1 MTSSAA
7 AEISARTTA
16 ERTITP
22 RISAAADMTRTYF
35 ALSDEARRAGLLER
49 ARWFYAA
56 CGGAVIVA
64 FIVVAG
70 WSTVLGDS
78 WWQLVVAAALGVLFT
93 QVPFLAHEAAHG
105 QIFAS
110 ARRNEWLGRVLVNG
124 VVGMSY
130 SWWMDKHSRHHGR
143 PNQVSKDPD
152 VAVDVISFLEEDAES
167 ARGVRRW
174 ITQRQGWLFFPLL
187 TLEGVNLHYLGL
199 RYLFSATKIRHRV
212 AELALLVLRF
222 AAFLI
227 PLFILLPWEKALA
240 FWAIQLIV
248 FGVYMGASFAP
259 NHKGMPLL
267 SADARVDF
275 LSRQVLTSRN
285 IHGGWCATALYGG
298 LNYQIEHHLFPT
310 MARPHL
316 RATSALVKR
325 ACAENGLPY
334 TEATVIESYGIIIRY
349 LNRVGLSA
357 RDPFDC
363 PARSAMSVVDSQR

>member
-1 MTSSAA
+1 MTTSAA
-7 AEISARTTA
+7 ADTSARMTA
-16 ERTITP
+16 VRTVTP
-22 RISAAADMTRTYF
+22 RISTAADMTRTYF
-35 ALSDEARRAGLLER
+35 ALSDGARRMGLLER
-49 ARWFYAA
+49 TRAFYAA
-56 CGGAVIVA
+56 CGLGVAIA
-64 FIVVAG
+64 FIALTSWSVA
-70 WSTVLGDS
+70 LGDS
-78 WWQLVVAAALGVLFT
+78 WWQLALAPMFGVVFT
-93 QVPFLAHEAAHG
+93 QVAFLAHEAAHG

-110 ARRNEWLGRVLVNG
+110 ARRNEWLGRLLVNA

-152 VAVDVISFLEEDAES
+152 VAVDVISFVEEDAAA

-187 TLEGVNLHYLGL
+187 TLEGINLHYLGL
-199 RYLFSATKIRHRV
+199 RYLLTAPNVRLRV
-212 AELALLVLRF
+212 TELALILFRF
-222 AAFLI
+222 AALLV
-227 PLFILLPWEKALA
+227 PLFLLLPWEKALA
-240 FWAIQLIV
+240 VWAVQLVV

-267 SADARVDF
+267 ETNARVDF

-285 IHGGWCATALYGG
+285 IRGGWWATALYGG

-325 ACAENGLPY
+325 VCAENALPY
-334 TEATVIESYGIIIRY
+334 TEASAIESYGIIVRY

-363 PARSAMSVVDSQR
+363 PARSALSVVDSER

>member
-1 MTSSAA
+1 MTSSAV

-22 RISAAADMTRTYF
+22 RISAAVDMTRTYF

-93 QVPFLAHEAAHG
+93 QVAFLAHEAAHG

-167 ARGVRRW
+167 ARGVRR
-174 ITQRQGWLFFPLL
+174 
-187 TLEGVNLHYLGL
+187 
-199 RYLFSATKIRHRV
+199 
-212 AELALLVLRF
+212 
-222 AAFLI
+222 
-227 PLFILLPWEKALA
+227 
-240 FWAIQLIV
+240 
-248 FGVYMGASFAP
+248 
-259 NHKGMPLL
+259 
-267 SADARVDF
+267 
-275 LSRQVLTSRN
+275 
-285 IHGGWCATALYGG
+285 
-298 LNYQIEHHLFPT
+298 
-310 MARPHL
+310 
-316 RATSALVKR
+316 
-325 ACAENGLPY
+325 
-334 TEATVIESYGIIIRY
+334 
-349 LNRVGLSA
+349 
-357 RDPFDC
+357 
-363 PARSAMSVVDSQR
+363 